1 MDSPPKAIGFPAGML
16 GEIALRVPV
25 LAGGPGWVAL
35 DKPAEVAVEDHP
47 WQDGAPTLLGCLR
60 SQLEAGKPEMTRL
73 GLAEPAAVVG
83 PEPELSG
90 VAILADRAGSLAAW
104 REALGSGAF
113 ELGYE
118 MLARTDDAPD
128 EGGLCDL
135 PLRHDE
141 TRRRTTVSHRNG
153 KQSETRFAAGERLG
167 DWRLWTATCSLARRD
182 QVQAHAAE
190 CGIRI
195 AGELRYGRAGRVTLS
210 ETIAHGRLNKGGDR
224 PLHRGVLLRL
234 AWVSGAVGGQAFRV
248 EAPQPDEFAVTLRRL
263 RGRTRQGPA

>member
-1 MDSPPKAIGFPAGML
+1 MDALPKAIGFPAGML

-35 DKPAEVAVEDHP
+35 DKPADAALEDHP

-60 SQLEAGKPEMTRL
+60 AQLDAGKPEMTRL

-90 VAILADRAGSLAAW
+90 VAILADRAGALAAW

-118 MLARTDDAPD
+118 LLARTDDAPE

-141 TRRRTTVSHRNG
+141 TRRRTAVSHRSG
-153 KQSETRFAAGERLG
+153 KKSETRFAPGERLG

-210 ETIAHGRLNKGGDR
+210 ETVAHGRLNKGGDR

-234 AWVSGAVGGQAFRV
+234 AWVAGTVGGQAFRV
-248 EAPQPDEFAVTLRRL
+248 ESPQPDDFAVTLRRL
-263 RGRTRQGPA
+263 RARTRQGPA